1 MRNHVEPSRSRAL
14 SRVAILAL
22 IAAGAAGCS
31 SDVSRF
37 NESPFAARKAPP
49 QSEVTGSV
57 QPAPAP
63 VSRVEAQ
70 PLPAPGGPQRTIAA
84 GSPGMGSY
92 PPPAP
97 EVTGSV
103 QRPTVI
109 SPPPAPRIA
118 SPAPAPQ
125 GVHVI
130 APGETIYS
138 VARHYK
144 KSPGE
149 IAKANKLTLAH
160 KVRVGDRLVIPG
172 VSVAPRTAAPAQ
184 PQAPA
189 KQIVAAKPDAPA
201 VKHTPT
207 IANPRVTAPPKV
219 AANDAPPTA
228 RVITPA
234 ADPVETTQVAET
246 TGATPSFRWP
256 VRGRIIRHF
265 GGKAEGQQNDGI
277 NLAVPEGTQV
287 KAAEGGTVAYAGNE
301 LKGYGN
307 LILLRHA
314 NGFVTA
320 YAHASELTVKKGEIV
335 KRGQVIAKAGATGH
349 VTSPQL
355 HFEIR
360 KGATPVDPITYL
372 SD

>member
-1 MRNHVEPSRSRAL
+1 MRNLVEPSRSRAL
-14 SRVAILAL
+14 SRVAVLAL

-37 NESPFAARKAPP
+37 NESPFAARKAPQP
-49 QSEVTGSV
+49 SEVTGSV

-63 VSRVEAQ
+63 AHRVEAQ
-70 PLPAPGGPQRTIAA
+70 PLPAPGAPRTISA
-84 GSPGMGSY
+84 GSPGLGSY
-92 PPPAP
+92 PPPSAA

-103 QRPTVI
+103 QRPTT
-109 SPPPAPRIA
+109 SA
-118 SPAPAPQ
+118 APATRITPPVHQ
-125 GVHVI
+125 GTHVV

-149 IAKANKLTLAH
+149 IAKANKLDLAH

-172 VSVAPRTAAPAQ
+172 VTPAQRTAAAPPPA
-184 PQAPA
+184 P
-189 KQIVAAKPDAPA
+189 PA
-201 VKHTPT
+201 VKPEPAKTKPQT
-207 IANPRVTAPPKV
+207 AIINNPRVTAPKV
-219 AANDAPPTA
+219 AANDAPPSA

-234 ADPVETTQVAET
+234 ADPVETPVAET

-256 VRGRIIRHF
+256 VRGRVITQF
-265 GGKAEGQQNDGI
+265 GGKPNGQQNDGI
-277 NLAVPEGTQV
+277 NLAVPEGTTF
-287 KAAEGGTVAYAGNE
+287 KAAESGTVAYAGNE

-320 YAHASELTVKKGEIV
+320 YAHASELTVKKGDIV
-335 KRGQVIAKAGATGH
+335 KRGQVIGKAGATGH

-360 KGATPVDPITYL
+360 KGATPVDPIAYL
-372 SD
+372 KE